1 MANREFKKTK
11 GGRIMKN
18 RHTGI
23 STMGVAFAMLAC
35 VFGFLSAGC
44 GHKEKPAAAAA
55 PASEQASATGS
66 SVITLTAAS
75 FDAQTATQGV
85 VLVDFWATWCPPCRM
100 QGPIVERVAEQV
112 KGRAVVAKLDVD
124 GAKDVSRKFNIEAIP
139 TLIVFK
145 DGKPVKQFVGLTQ
158 ATELTAAIVS
168 ALDDKSA
175 AGGK

>member
-1 MANREFKKTK
+1 
-11 GGRIMKN
+11 MKN

-23 STMGVAFAMLAC
+23 FTTGFALAMLTCAI
-35 VFGFLSAGC
+35 GFLSAGC
-44 GHKEKPAAAAA
+44 GRKEKPAAAPA
-55 PASEQASATGS
+55 PEQASATGS
-66 SVITLTAAS
+66 SVITLTAES

-158 ATELTAAIVS
+158 ATELTAAIDS
-168 ALDDKSA
+168 AL
-175 AGGK
+175 GGKAATGGK